1 MAQLSPDSTDIR
13 EKGFV
18 PATRPLNLAQ
28 IAETGD
34 SYTLLK
40 EVSIFVIDPLFLA
53 LNSVPND
60 FLNQLAGVLLGDCKF
75 YCVLLPEGLSPE
87 LSEKLKS
94 TAKEKLR
101 LAYEDYDKTGRGRW
115 FVRDAAEFRSY
126 LTEHLKPKLKVCQKG
141 RQMTRSGTP
150 QLNMTLEELL
160 SRAADPD

>member
-1 MAQLSPDSTDIR
+1 MTATMVERTKATTD
-13 EKGFV
+13 
-18 PATRPLNLAQ
+18 
-28 IAETGD
+28 
-34 SYTLLK
+34 YC
-40 EVSIFVIDPLFLA
+40 
-53 LNSVPND
+53 
-60 FLNQLAGVLLGDCKF
+60 LLGTLAFK
-75 YCVLLPEGLSPE
+75 
-87 LSEKLKS
+87 SEKMKS